1 MKKLLFIVFL
11 FSFLLIE
18 AQSYMKNEIKAGV
31 GVGVNDRNTF
41 SNFIKFGYNR
51 HISHGVFLA
60 AYFLKAHGG
69 AKITNLIERSQVEKI
84 IRLWNNGP
92 DEIYGQF
99 IQFQTFCLSLKKNVR
114 LNEKYNFAFDIGG
127 IYSKTNRTR
136 LINIEYD
143 TNGDINV
150 EKVQETY
157 SSRADFG
164 MSGTLSLNYMVR
176 SYLAFSFFGS
186 YQTKPMFIT
195 VGIGATALF

>member
-1 MKKLLFIVFL
+1 MKKLLFVVFL
-11 FSFLLIE
+11 FSFSFIE
-18 AQSYMKNEIKAGV
+18 AQRILNNEVDFGAGV
-31 GVGVNDRNTF
+31 GINEKNTY
-41 SNFIKFGYNR
+41 SNYIKLGYNR
-51 HISHGVFLA
+51 HVSHGVFLSL
-60 AYFLKAHGG
+60 YFLKAHGG
-69 AKITNLIERSQVEKI
+69 TKITNLVERSQVEKI
-84 IRLWNNGP
+84 IRLWNNDP
-92 DEIYGQF
+92 DDIYGQF

-127 IYSKTNRTR
+127 TYSKTDRTR
-136 LINIEYD
+136 LTNIEYD

-164 MSGTLSLNYMVR
+164 MSGTLSLNYMLR

-195 VGIGATALF
+195 LGIGASVLF